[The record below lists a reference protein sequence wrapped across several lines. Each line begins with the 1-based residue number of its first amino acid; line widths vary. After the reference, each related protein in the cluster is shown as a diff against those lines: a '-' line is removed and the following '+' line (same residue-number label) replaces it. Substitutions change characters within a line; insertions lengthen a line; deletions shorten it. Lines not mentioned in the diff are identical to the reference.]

1 MIGNRRFVRSLGIW
15 SVIVGIVLAAC
26 TSNTETP
33 PTPPLPAA
41 SPLPAADAAED
52 PDEPAE
58 LVVWAEYWTQH
69 NMGADPDGAGQY
81 GRYVKE
87 QFEAEHPGVTVR
99 IEHHGWDES
108 LRQNLFNALLVG
120 SAPDI
125 VVGETYFQ
133 FFAELGALVPLDAA
147 LGDDKANLI
156 HGTYKAAEYQGQI
169 YGIPAFTGIFALE
182 RNCQV
187 VEAAGLDCDA
197 PPTTWDELVAHAEQI
212 TEAGDGEYY
221 GYTLQGPHIAGNSVG
236 SVLRIAAY
244 MAQAGAA
251 LCQGPDCSEPF
262 FDNPAALPVLA
273 FIREIYQHTP
283 PNLAFEPDEGTIYR
297 ALFQGRSAYQLA
309 GSWHPEWAER
319 ENCADCR
326 YSSIPQPPDGQPA
339 NVVVGNVIYA
349 VLSQS
354 QHPDLATEW
363 VTMLIRDDVQ
373 DLVFPTTGRLPTTIS
388 ALERLRPEVDPA
400 TRTFI
405 DELLQSDELNP
416 LPQWDA
422 DPLALWTIYNELLTD
437 VMTTERPIPTLMA
450 EAQAAAEQVVA
461 QAD

>member
-1 MIGNRRFVRSLGIW
+1 MVCTGFIRLTNIW
-15 SVIVGIVLAAC
+15 YIMVVIMLAAC
-26 TSNTETP
+26 ASSTETGSP
-33 PTPPLPAA
+33 PALPTA
-41 SPLPAADAAED
+41 SPQPAAED
-52 PDEPAE
+52 PEGPVE

-69 NMGADPDGAGQY
+69 NMRADPQGAGRY
-81 GRYVKE
+81 GLYLKE

-125 VVGETYFQ
+125 VVGESYFQ
-133 FFAELGALVPLDAA
+133 FFAELGALEPLDEA
-147 LGDDKANLI
+147 LGEHKANLV
-156 HGTYKAAEYQGQI
+156 HGTYKAAEYRGQV

-187 VEAAGLDCDA
+187 VEAAGLDCA
-197 PPTTWDELVAHAEQI
+197 EPPTTWAELLDHAAQI
-212 TEAGDGEYY
+212 TAAGDGEYY
-221 GYTLQGPHIAGNSVG
+221 GYTLQGAHLESNSVG

-244 MAQAGAA
+244 MAQNGAA
-251 LCQGPDCSEPF
+251 LCQGPDCSEPY
-262 FDNPAALPVLA
+262 FDNPAALPVLE
-273 FIREIYQHTP
+273 FIREIYQYTP

-319 ENCADCR
+319 EQCADCR
-326 YSSIPQPPDGQPA
+326 YSPIPLPPDGQPA

-363 VTMLIRDDVQ
+363 VTMLVRDDVQ
-373 DLVFPTTGRLPTTIS
+373 DLVFPTTGRLPTTVG
-388 ALERLRPEVDPA
+388 ALERLRPEVHAA
-400 TRTFI
+400 TQTFI

-422 DPLALWTIYNELLTD
+422 DPLALWTIYNELLTG
-437 VMTTERPIPTLMA
+437 VMTTDRPIAVLMD
-450 EAQAAAEQVVA
+450 EAQAAAAEVA
-461 QAD
+461 AQHE